1 MTIQQTATVQTQQ
14 IDRSRIIRSIIT
26 FVVLTF
32 ALSTVGYVA
41 TTLSG
46 EASFFLLLAPAFA
59 ALVTRFIFERNL
71 HGFAWRPPSLREAGG
86 AYLLPFLVSGSM
98 FLAAWVLF
106 GYYSTANTDTS
117 VLQGF
122 VVTATVGFL
131 AAAAFGFGEEF
142 GWRGFLVPELAKIT
156 NFTNVAL
163 ISGGI
168 WAIWHWPLILFA
180 ADITDFDQAPL
191 WFTLPVFSITIMA
204 AGVVMAWL
212 TLRTQSLWPAV
223 IMHGSQNAITQ
234 GFFAEYTTKEGDS
247 VYFVSEIGALV
258 AIAWVVTACLFW
270 NKRQMIRRCPVG
282 GSDYSDLPA
291 ITIASATKSTK

>member
-1 MTIQQTATVQTQQ
+1 MTIQQTTTEQTQQ

-32 ALSTVGYVA
+32 ALGTVGYVA

-71 HGFAWRPPSLREAGG
+71 RGFAWRRPSLREAGG
-86 AYLLPFLVSGSM
+86 AYLLPFLVSGTM
-98 FLAAWVLF
+98 FIAAWLLF
-106 GYYSTANTDTS
+106 GYYSTANTDTK
-117 VLQGF
+117 VVEGL
-122 VVTATVGFL
+122 VVTATVGFV

-156 NFTNVAL
+156 SFTNVAV

-180 ADITDFDQAPL
+180 ADITDFDKAPL
-191 WFTLPVFSITIMA
+191 WFTLPVFSITIVA

-234 GFFAEYTTKEGDS
+234 GFFAEYTTKEADS

-258 AIAWVVTACLFW
+258 AVAWVVAAYVFW
-270 NKRQMIRRCPVG
+270 NRRHALRPVSLNEGGASRSPAMII
-282 GSDYSDLPA
+282 D
-291 ITIASATKSTK
+291 

>member
-1 MTIQQTATVQTQQ
+1 MTIQPTTTEQTQQ

-71 HGFAWRPPSLREAGG
+71 RGFAWRRPSLPEAGG
-86 AYLLPFLVSGSM
+86 AYLLPFLVSGTM
-98 FLAAWVLF
+98 FIAAWLLF

-117 VLQGF
+117 VLEGL

-156 NFTNVAL
+156 NFTNVAV

-180 ADITDFDQAPL
+180 ADITDFDKAPL
-191 WFTLPVFSITIMA
+191 WFTLPVFSITIVA

-258 AIAWVVTACLFW
+258 AVAWVVAAYVFW
-270 NKRQMIRRCPVG
+270 NKRHALHPVSLNEGGASRSPAMMI
-282 GSDYSDLPA
+282 D
-291 ITIASATKSTK
+291 